1 MSPPIG
7 HQRRTVHY
15 RGHVQGVGFRYT
27 ALAIAKRYDVIGFV
41 RNLPDGQVELVAE
54 GEKHELVAFL
64 DDVRER
70 MIRYIRDE
78 RVDTQ
83 SASGEFAGFEI
94 RH

>member
-27 ALAIAKRYDVIGFV
+27 AQAIAKRYDVFGFV

-83 SASGEFAGFEI
+83 LASGEFAGFEI

>member
-1 MSPPIG
+1 MNSPIG

-27 ALAIAKRYDVIGFV
+27 AQSIAKRYDVTGFA
-41 RNLPDGQVELVAE
+41 RNLPDGQVELVVE

-70 MIRYIRDE
+70 MVRQIRDE

-83 SASGEFAGFEI
+83 PATGEFAGFGI
-94 RH
+94 QH